1 MPMSKHDCLCLLP
14 VAFCCLL
21 LLAGCSSMPEGDP
34 ANGARWYKLYRC
46 NGCHGE
52 NGSGGKGP
60 VIAGTELNYNRFL
73 HKLRS
78 PDSAIMPA
86 FDANRLPEKD
96 AGEIYLWL
104 LQQKTKK

>member
-1 MPMSKHDCLCLLP
+1 M
-14 VAFCCLL
+14 
-21 LLAGCSSMPEGDP
+21 
-34 ANGARWYKLYRC
+34 YRC
-46 NGCHGE
+46 NGCHGD

-60 VIAGTELNYNRFL
+60 VIAGTSLSFNRFL

-86 FDANRLPEKD
+86 FDENRLPVKD

-104 LQQKTKK
+104 VRQGKQE